1 MLSINKSYKTMNFI
15 DKLKA
20 ARKNKGLT
28 QAQLSEK
35 LQTLGRK
42 VSAQQIS
49 SWERGD
55 YFPSHRNLSAI
66 CEILSL
72 DLDYFT
78 GKSGSAGIHPVAHSE
93 SDLPYEFSLV
103 DKRKGAISAGPGLR
117 PDNDV
122 DFRLAFRNDWLEQFG
137 GAQQLFVIKVEGD
150 SMEPTLMES
159 DTVLI
164 NKNVN
169 EIGTGGGIF
178 AINWHDMSMVKRL
191 QMKPQTD
198 EIIIKSDNPNYDS
211 MVVKPNEIQIEGK
224 VIWYGRELR

>member
-1 MLSINKSYKTMNFI
+1 MNFV
-15 DKLKA
+15 DKLKN

-28 QAQLSEK
+28 QTQLSEK
-35 LQTLGRK
+35 LQALGRR

-66 CEILSL
+66 CEILLL

-78 GKSGSAGIHPVAHSE
+78 EKSGAIKVHPVAHSE
-93 SDLPYEFSLV
+93 SDLPDEFSLV
-103 DKRKGAISAGPGLR
+103 EKRKGAISAGAGLR

-169 EIGTGGGIF
+169 TIGAGGGIF
-178 AINWHDMSMVKRL
+178 AINWRDMGMVKRL
-191 QMKPQTD
+191 QMNPQTN
-198 EIIIKSDNPNYDS
+198 EIIVKSDNPNYDS

>member
-1 MLSINKSYKTMNFI
+1 MSFV
-15 DKLKA
+15 DELKN
-20 ARKNKGLT
+20 ARNNSGLT
-28 QAQLSEK
+28 QSQLSEK

-42 VSAQQIS
+42 VSAQQVS

-66 CEILSL
+66 CEVLSL
-72 DLDYFT
+72 DLDYSAE
-78 GKSGSAGIHPVAHSE
+78 KSESEQIQPVAHSE
-93 SDLPYEFSLV
+93 CDLPEEFSLV
-103 DKRKGAISAGPGLR
+103 EKRKGAISAGPGLR

-137 GAQQLFVIKVEGD
+137 GAKQLFVVRVEGD
-150 SMEPTLMES
+150 SMEPTLQES

-164 NKNVN
+164 NKNAN
-169 EIGTGGGIF
+169 TIGAGGGVF
-178 AINWHDMSMVKRL
+178 AINWNSMVLVKRL
-191 QMKPQTD
+191 QMNPQTN

-224 VIWYGRELR
+224 VIWYGREVR

>member
-1 MLSINKSYKTMNFI
+1 MNFV
-15 DKLKA
+15 DKLKN
-20 ARKNKGLT
+20 ARNNSGLT
-28 QAQLSEK
+28 QSELSEK

-66 CEILSL
+66 SEILSL
-72 DLDYFT
+72 DLDYSAE
-78 GKSGSAGIHPVAHSE
+78 KSESGQIHPVAHSE
-93 SDLPYEFSLV
+93 SDLPDEFSLV
-103 DKRKGAISAGPGLR
+103 EKRKGAISAGPGLR

-137 GAQQLFVIKVEGD
+137 GAQQLFVVRVEGD
-150 SMEPTLMES
+150 SMEPTLQES

-164 NKNVN
+164 NKNAN
-169 EIGTGGGIF
+169 TIGAGGGIF
-178 AINWHDMSMVKRL
+178 AINWNNMVLVKRL
-191 QMKPQTD
+191 QMNPQTN
-198 EIIIKSDNPNYDS
+198 EIIIKSDNQKYDS
-211 MVVKPNEIQIEGK
+211 MVVKPHEIEIEGK

>member
-1 MLSINKSYKTMNFI
+1 MNFV
-15 DKLKA
+15 DKLKT
-20 ARKNKGLT
+20 ARTNSDLT
-28 QAQLSEK
+28 QSQMSEK
-35 LQTLGRK
+35 LQSLGRK

-55 YFPSHRNLSAI
+55 YSPSHRNMSGI

-72 DLDYFT
+72 DLEYFSEKK
-78 GKSGSAGIHPVAHSE
+78 GAGEIHPVAHSE
-93 SDLPYEFSLV
+93 SDIPNEFSLV
-103 DKRKGAISAGPGLR
+103 DKRKGDISAGSGLR

-137 GAQQLFVIKVEGD
+137 GAQQLFVVRVEGD
-150 SMEPTLMES
+150 SMEPTLQES

-164 NKNVN
+164 NKNAN
-169 EIGTGGGIF
+169 TIGAGGGIF
-178 AINWHDMSMVKRL
+178 AINWNNMVLVKRL
-191 QMKPQTD
+191 QVNPQTN

-211 MVVKPNEIQIEGK
+211 MVVKPHEIQIEGK

>member
-1 MLSINKSYKTMNFI
+1 MSFV
-15 DKLKA
+15 DKLKN
-20 ARKNKGLT
+20 ARNYSGLT
-28 QAQLSEK
+28 QSQLSEK

-55 YFPSHRNLSAI
+55 YSPSHKNLSAI
-66 CEILSL
+66 CEVFSL
-72 DLDYFT
+72 DLNYFT
-78 GKSGSAGIHPVAHSE
+78 EKSESEQIHPISHDE
-93 SDLPYEFSLV
+93 SDLPDEFSLV
-103 DKRKGAISAGPGLR
+103 EKRKGAISAGPGLR

-137 GAQQLFVIKVEGD
+137 GTKQLFVVRVEGD

-164 NKNVN
+164 NKNAN
-169 EIGTGGGIF
+169 TIGAGGGIF
-178 AINWHDMSMVKRL
+178 AINWHDMVLVKRL
-191 QMKPQTD
+191 QMNPQTN

-211 MVVKPNEIQIEGK
+211 IVVKPDEIEIEGK
-224 VIWYGRELR
+224 VIWYGREMR

>member
-1 MLSINKSYKTMNFI
+1 MKFL
-15 DKLKA
+15 DKLKN
-20 ARKNKGLT
+20 ARNDKELT
-28 QAQLSEK
+28 QSQLSEK
-35 LQTLGRK
+35 LQALGRK

-72 DLDYFT
+72 DLDYLAVK
-78 GKSGSAGIHPVAHSE
+78 GEAGEIHPVAHSE
-93 SDLPYEFSLV
+93 SDLPDEFSLV
-103 DKRKGAISAGPGLR
+103 EKRKGAISAGPGLR

-137 GAQQLFVIKVEGD
+137 GAQQLFVVRVEGD
-150 SMEPTLMES
+150 SMEPTLQES

-164 NKNVN
+164 NKNAN
-169 EIGTGGGIF
+169 AIGAGGGIF
-178 AINWHDMSMVKRL
+178 AINWHNMVLVKRL
-191 QMKPQTD
+191 QMNPQTD
-198 EIIIKSDNPNYDS
+198 EIIIKSDNQKYDS
-211 MVVKPNEIQIEGK
+211 MVVKPHEIQIEGK